1 MEEIKKYLKH
11 DYDIAVDA
19 FNKKDYRG
27 FFRNIR
33 PAIELL
39 CKLLIHE
46 FVSDETLAEDII
58 SGNVSV
64 KKDRTSE
71 QYIIENDFRRIQG
84 SALAAILPWV
94 YFYKHSDVAFSRV
107 DQKKRRLKKGIET
120 NAANLY
126 QWYSTASELGSHTG
140 ASSMNDE
147 KQALACA
154 TFFPGFF
161 DFMRS
166 NNVLPPSTI
175 SFFDSL
181 ANFKLSNGKEELE
194 EAKKRIR
201 DANAVIEEQKAA
213 IIAAKKLQLEAE
225 KEQMELAQ
233 RTSKME
239 SKILEQQQE
248 IERLKKQ
255 LEQMTPV
262 DTHEEDEEPI
272 VINKNGKDLLSKLR
286 LSSSDWDVE
295 EESMDDDQL
304 DLIERTLDKSM
315 LVAGCAGSGKS
326 VIAMHKAEQI
336 AHQGED
342 VILIAYTKSLTNFM
356 NVGKPI
362 GPYKFY
368 YHYQW
373 IRQGKPQADYIIVD
387 EIQDFTQEEIQGF
400 MQAAK
405 KYYMFFGDTA
415 QSIYKQYGK
424 QTLTIEEIG
433 KLTGLNVLKLYNNYR
448 LPRSVAKITQDYVG
462 VNVDPYK
469 EKVYQNK
476 EKSLP
481 YIIYKNS
488 IDEQIDAIKT
498 IIDNNGGK
506 SIGIL
511 LPSNEQALNVSEELR
526 KKGIGCELK
535 YSTDMKTDSRYI
547 DTLDFATIMPKVM
560 TYHSAKG
567 LQFDIVILPM
577 YNGASDKESRKALYV
592 AMTRTMHKLYVFY
605 STPKL
610 AYPLSDVPTRL
621 YLKEEA

>member
-1 MEEIKKYLKH
+1 MEDIKQYLKH

-19 FNKKDYRG
+19 FNKRDYRG

-46 FVSDETLAEDII
+46 FVSDEDLAEDII
-58 SGNVSV
+58 SGNVSI

-71 QYIIENDFRRIQG
+71 RYIIENDFRRIQG

-107 DQKKRRLKKGIET
+107 DQQKKRLKKGIET

-126 QWYSTASELGSHTG
+126 QWYSIASELGSHTG
-140 ASSMNDE
+140 SSSMNDN

-161 DFMRS
+161 DFMMS
-166 NNVLPPSTI
+166 NNILQPSMI
-175 SFFDSL
+175 SFLDSL
-181 ANFKLSNGKEELE
+181 NDFNFSTGKDELE
-194 EAKKRIR
+194 ATKRQIS

-213 IIAAKKLQLEAE
+213 ILTAKKLQLEAE
-225 KEQMELAQ
+225 NEQMQLEQKTAE
-233 RTSKME
+233 ME
-239 SKILEQQQE
+239 SRMLEQQNE
-248 IERLKKQ
+248 IEKLKKE
-255 LEQMTPV
+255 LEKMAPV

-272 VINKNGKDLLSKLR
+272 VVNQPRGNLLAALR
-286 LSSSDWDVE
+286 VSSDWDVD

-304 DLIERTLDKSM
+304 DLIERALDKSM

-336 AHQGED
+336 AQQGED
-342 VILIAYTKSLTNFM
+342 VILIAYTKSLTGFM
-356 NVGKPI
+356 STGKPI
-362 GPYKFY
+362 GPYRFY

-373 IRQGKPQADYIIVD
+373 LRQGMPTADYVIVD
-387 EIQDFTQEEIQGF
+387 EIQDFTKEEILQF

-405 KYYMFFGDTA
+405 KCFMFFGDTA
-415 QSIYKQYGK
+415 QSIYRQYGK
-424 QTLTIEEIG
+424 QTLTIEDIA
-433 KLTGLNVLKLYNNYR
+433 KLTGLNVLKLFNNYR
-448 LPRSVAKITQDYVG
+448 LPRPIAKLTQDYVG

-488 IDEQIDAIKT
+488 VEEQIDSINS
-498 IIDNNGGK
+498 IIVNNQGK

-511 LPSNEQALNVSEELR
+511 LPSNELALKVSEELR
-526 KKGIGCELK
+526 KKNVGCELK
-535 YSTDMKTDSRYI
+535 YSADVAKDSRYV
-547 DTLDFATIMPKVM
+547 DSLDFATLMPKVM

-577 YNGASDKESRKALYV
+577 YNGASDNESRKALYV

-610 AYPLSDVPTRL
+610 AYPLSDVPSRL
-621 YLKEEA
+621 YLKEED

>member
-1 MEEIKKYLKH
+1 MEDIKNLLKH

-46 FVSDETLAEDII
+46 FVSDEDLAENII
-58 SGNVSV
+58 SGNASV

-71 QYIIENDFRRIQG
+71 QYIIENGFRRIQG

-94 YFYKHSDVAFSRV
+94 YFYKHSDVAFSRI
-107 DQKKRRLKKGIET
+107 DQRKKRLKKGIET

-161 DFMRS
+161 DFMKS
-166 NNVLPPSTI
+166 NNVLTPSTM
-175 SFFDSL
+175 SFFDGLESFDL
-181 ANFKLSNGKEELE
+181 NNGKNELE
-194 EAKKRIR
+194 EANKRIN
-201 DANAVIEEQKAA
+201 DANAIIEEQKAA
-213 IIAAKKLQLEAE
+213 IFAARKLQLEAE
-225 KEQMELAQ
+225 KEQMQLEQ
-233 RTSKME
+233 RTSEME
-239 SKILEQQQE
+239 TKIIEQQQE
-248 IERLKKQ
+248 IDKLRKELDK
-255 LEQMTPV
+255 MNPV
-262 DTHEEDEEPI
+262 DTHEDDREPI
-272 VINKNGKDLLSKLR
+272 VINGIENNLLSKLR
-286 LSSSDWDVE
+286 IDSDWDIE
-295 EESMDDDQL
+295 EELMDDDQL

-336 AHQGED
+336 AQQGED
-342 VILIAYTKSLTNFM
+342 VILIAYTKSLTGFM

-362 GPYKFY
+362 GPYRFY

-373 IRQGKPQADYIIVD
+373 VRQGMPKADYIIVD
-387 EIQDFTQEEIQGF
+387 EIQDFTKEEIMDFIQSSN
-400 MQAAK
+400 
-405 KYYMFFGDTA
+405 KYFMFFGDTA
-415 QSIYKQYGK
+415 QSIYKQFGK

-448 LPRSVAKITQDYVG
+448 LPRPVAKITQDYVG
-462 VNVDPYK
+462 VNVEPYK
-469 EKVYQNK
+469 EKVYKNM
-476 EKSLP
+476 ERSLP
-481 YIIYKNS
+481 YIIYKTS
-488 IDEQIDAIKT
+488 IVEQIESIRS
-498 IIDNNGGK
+498 IVNNNSGK

-511 LPSNEQALNVSEELR
+511 LPSNELALSVSEELR
-526 KKGIGCELK
+526 KKNIGCELK
-535 YSTDMKTDSRYI
+535 YSTDTAKDFRYV
-547 DTLDFATIMPKVM
+547 DTLDFATIMPKIM

-577 YNGASDKESRKALYV
+577 YNGAPDIESRKSLYV

-621 YLKEEA
+621 YLREGI

>member
-1 MEEIKKYLKH
+1 MEEIKEYLKH

-46 FVSDETLAEDII
+46 FLADEKLAEDII
-58 SGNVSV
+58 SGKSSV
-64 KKDRTSE
+64 KKDRTNE
-71 QYIIENDFRRIQG
+71 QYIIDNNFRKIQG

-94 YFYKHSDVAFSRV
+94 YFFKHTDVAFSRV
-107 DQKKRRLKKGIET
+107 DQGKKRLKKGIET
-120 NAANLY
+120 YAANLY

-140 ASSMNDE
+140 SSSLNDN

-161 DFMRS
+161 DFMKS
-166 NNVLPPSTI
+166 NNVLLPSTI
-175 SFFDSL
+175 SFLDSL
-181 ANFKLSNGKEELE
+181 SSFKYSNGNEELE
-194 EAKKRIR
+194 K
-201 DANAVIEEQKAA
+201 ANAVIEELRAA
-213 IIAAKKLQLEAE
+213 ILTAKKLQLEAE
-225 KEQMELAQ
+225 KEQMILGKKTDE
-233 RTSKME
+233 ME
-239 SKILEQQQE
+239 SKLKEQQQE
-248 IERLKKQ
+248 IDRLKGQ
-255 LEQMTPV
+255 LAQMVPI

-272 VINKNGKDLLSKLR
+272 VINGNGRDLLSKLR
-286 LSSSDWDVE
+286 LPSSDWDVD

-342 VILIAYTKSLTNFM
+342 VILIAYTKSLTSFM

-387 EIQDFTQEEIQGF
+387 EIQDFTQEEIQDF

-448 LPRSVAKITQDYVG
+448 LPRSVAKITQDFVG

-469 EKVYQNK
+469 EKVYQNN

-481 YIIYKNS
+481 YIVYKNS
-488 IDEQIDAIKT
+488 IEEQVDAIRA
-498 IIDNNGGK
+498 IISNNSGK

-511 LPSNEQALNVSEELR
+511 LPSNELALSVSEELR
-526 KKGIGCELK
+526 KKNVGCELK
-535 YSTDMKTDSRYI
+535 YSADMKTDTRYV
-547 DTLDFATIMPKVM
+547 DTLDFATIMPKIM

-577 YNGASDKESRKALYV
+577 YNGASDNESRKALYV

-610 AYPLSDVPTRL
+610 VYPLSDVPTRL

>member
-1 MEEIKKYLKH
+1 MEEIKQYLKH
-11 DYDIAVDA
+11 DYNIAVDA
-19 FNKKDYRG
+19 FNKRDYRG

-39 CKLLIHE
+39 CKLLIHD
-46 FVSDETLAEDII
+46 FVSDEVLAEDII

-71 QYIIENDFRRIQG
+71 QYIIDNNFRRIQG

-94 YFYKHSDVAFSRV
+94 YFYKHSDVAFSRI
-107 DQKKRRLKKGIET
+107 DQKKKRLKKGIET

-161 DFMRS
+161 DFMKS
-166 NNVLPPSTI
+166 NNVLSPSII
-175 SFFDSL
+175 SFFDGL
-181 ANFKLSNGKEELE
+181 ANFNYGKGIDELE
-194 EAKKRIR
+194 EAKRKIS

-213 IIAAKKLQLEAE
+213 ILAAKKLQLEAE
-225 KEQMELAQ
+225 KEQEQLAQ
-233 RTSKME
+233 RTSEME
-239 SKILEQQQE
+239 ARLLEQQQE
-248 IERLKKQ
+248 IDKLKKE
-255 LEQMTPV
+255 LENMTPV
-262 DTHEEDEEPI
+262 DTHENDQEPI
-272 VINKNGKDLLSKLR
+272 VINNNGNSILSALR
-286 LSSSDWDVE
+286 IDSDWDVD

-336 AHQGED
+336 AQQGED
-342 VILIAYTKSLTNFM
+342 VILIAYTKSLTGFM

-362 GPYKFY
+362 GPYRFY
-368 YHYQW
+368 YHHQW
-373 IRQGKPQADYIIVD
+373 VRQGMPSADYIIVD
-387 EIQDFTQEEIQGF
+387 EIQDFTQEEIQDF
-400 MQAAK
+400 MHAAK
-405 KYYMFFGDTA
+405 KHYMFFGDTA
-415 QSIYKQYGK
+415 QSIYRQYGK
-424 QTLTIEEIG
+424 QTLTIEEIA

-448 LPRSVAKITQDYVG
+448 LPRPVAKITQDYVG

-469 EKVYQNK
+469 ERVYQNK

-481 YIIYKNS
+481 YIIYKSSIEGQIESISAIVNS
-488 IDEQIDAIKT
+488 NT
-498 IIDNNGGK
+498 GK

-511 LPSNEQALNVSEELR
+511 LPSNELALNVSEELR
-526 KKGIGCELK
+526 KRNVGCQLK
-535 YSTDMKTDSRYI
+535 YSADATKDARYV
-547 DTLDFATIMPKVM
+547 DTLDFATLMPKIM

-577 YNGASDKESRKALYV
+577 YNGASDNESRKALYV
-592 AMTRTMHKLYVFY
+592 AMTRTKHKLYVLY
-605 STPKL
+605 SSPKL

-621 YLKEEA
+621 YLKKEA

>member
-1 MEEIKKYLKH
+1 MEEIKQYLEH
-11 DYDIAVDA
+11 DYNVAVDA
-19 FNKKDYRG
+19 FNERDYRG

-46 FVSDETLAEDII
+46 FVSDEGLAEDII
-58 SGNVSV
+58 SGNVSI

-94 YFYKHSDVAFSRV
+94 YFYKHSDVAFSRI
-107 DQKKRRLKKGIET
+107 DQRKKRLKKGIET

-161 DFMRS
+161 DFMKS
-166 NNVLPPSTI
+166 NNVLSPSTI
-175 SFFDSL
+175 SFFDGL
-181 ANFKLSNGKEELE
+181 PAFNFGNGKDELE
-194 EAKKRIR
+194 EAKKKIN
-201 DANAVIEEQKAA
+201 DANAVIEEQQAA
-213 IIAAKKLQLEAE
+213 ILAAKKLQLEAE
-225 KEQMELAQ
+225 KEQAQMAQ
-233 RTSKME
+233 RTSEME
-239 SKILEQQQE
+239 ARLLEQQQE
-248 IERLKKQ
+248 IDKLKKE
-255 LEQMTPV
+255 LENMAPV
-262 DTHEEDEEPI
+262 DTHEDVQEPI
-272 VINKNGKDLLSKLR
+272 VINKNENTLLSALR
-286 LSSSDWDVE
+286 VDSDWDVD

-336 AHQGED
+336 AQQGED
-342 VILIAYTKSLTNFM
+342 VILIAFTRSLTGFM

-362 GPYKFY
+362 GPYRFY

-373 IRQGKPQADYIIVD
+373 LRQGKPGADYIIVD
-387 EIQDFTQEEIQGF
+387 EIQDFTHEEIQDF
-400 MQAAK
+400 MRAAK
-405 KYYMFFGDTA
+405 KHYMFFGDTA
-415 QSIYKQYGK
+415 QSIYRQYGK
-424 QTLTIEEIG
+424 QTLTIEEIA
-433 KLTGLNVLKLYNNYR
+433 KLTSLNVLRLYNNYR
-448 LPRSVAKITQDYVG
+448 LPRPVAKITQDYVG

-469 EKVYQNK
+469 ERVYQNK
-476 EKSLP
+476 EKNLP
-481 YIIYKNS
+481 YIIYKS
-488 IDEQIDAIKT
+488 SVEEQIDSISAIVS
-498 IIDNNGGK
+498 NNAGK

-511 LPSNEQALNVSEELR
+511 LTSNELALNVSEELR
-526 KKGIGCELK
+526 KRNVGCQLK
-535 YSTDMKTDSRYI
+535 YSADATKDARYV
-547 DTLDFATIMPKVM
+547 DTLDFATMTPKIM

-577 YNGASDKESRKALYV
+577 YNGASDNESRKALYV
-592 AMTRTMHKLYVFY
+592 AMTRTKHKLYVFY

-610 AYPLSDVPTRL
+610 SYPLSDVPTRL
-621 YLKEEA
+621 YLKNEE

>member
-46 FVSDETLAEDII
+46 FVSDENLAEDII

-64 KKDRTSE
+64 KKDRTRE

-94 YFYKHSDVAFSRV
+94 YFFKHSDVAFSKV
-107 DQKKRRLKKGIET
+107 DQRKKRLKKGIET

-161 DFMRS
+161 DFMKS
-166 NNVLPPSTI
+166 NNVLFPSTI

-181 ANFKLSNGKEELE
+181 ASFKFSNGNEELE
-194 EAKKRIR
+194 K
-201 DANAVIEEQKAA
+201 ANAVIEEQRAA
-213 IIAAKKLQLEAE
+213 ILTAKKLQLEAE
-225 KEQMELAQ
+225 KEQMLLGKKTAE
-233 RTSKME
+233 ME
-239 SKILEQQQE
+239 SKIKEQQQE
-248 IERLKKQ
+248 IDRLKDQ
-255 LEQMTPV
+255 LAQTVPI

-272 VINKNGKDLLSKLR
+272 VINRNSNDLLSKLR
-286 LSSSDWDVE
+286 LPSSNWDVE

-342 VILIAYTKSLTNFM
+342 VILIAYTKSLTSFM

-373 IRQGKPQADYIIVD
+373 IRQGKPQADYVIVD
-387 EIQDFTQEEIQGF
+387 EIQDFTQEEIQDF

-424 QTLTIEEIG
+424 QTLSIEEIG
-433 KLTGLNVLKLYNNYR
+433 KQTGLNVLKLYNNYR

-476 EKSLP
+476 EKGLP
-481 YIIYKNS
+481 YIIFKGS
-488 IDEQIDAIKT
+488 IEEQVEAIRT
-498 IIDNNGGK
+498 IISNNAGI

-511 LPSNEQALNVSEELR
+511 LPSNELALNVSEELR

-577 YNGASDKESRKALYV
+577 YNGASDNESRKALYV

>member
-1 MEEIKKYLKH
+1 MEGIKQYLEH
-11 DYDIAVDA
+11 DYNIAVDA
-19 FNKKDYRG
+19 FNKRDYRG

-46 FVSDETLAEDII
+46 FVSDADLAEDII

-94 YFYKHSDVAFSRV
+94 YFYKHSDVAFSRI
-107 DQKKRRLKKGIET
+107 DQRKKRLKKGIET

-161 DFMRS
+161 DFMKS
-166 NNVLPPSTI
+166 NNVLSPSTM
-175 SFFDSL
+175 SFFDGL
-181 ANFKLSNGKEELE
+181 ANFNFGNGTDELE
-194 EAKKRIR
+194 EAKRKIN

-213 IIAAKKLQLEAE
+213 ILAAKRLQLEAE
-225 KEQMELAQ
+225 KEQAQLTQ
-233 RTSKME
+233 RTSEME
-239 SKILEQQQE
+239 ARLLEQQQE
-248 IERLKKQ
+248 IDKLKKE
-255 LEQMTPV
+255 LENMAPV
-262 DTHEEDEEPI
+262 DTHEDDQEPI
-272 VINKNGKDLLSKLR
+272 VINKKENSLLSALR
-286 LSSSDWDVE
+286 VDSDWDVD

-336 AHQGED
+336 AQQGED
-342 VILIAYTKSLTNFM
+342 VILIAYTKSLTGFM

-362 GPYKFY
+362 GPYRFY

-373 IRQGKPQADYIIVD
+373 VRQGMPKADYIIVD
-387 EIQDFTQEEIQGF
+387 EIQDFTQEEIQDF
-400 MQAAK
+400 MHAAK

-424 QTLTIEEIG
+424 QTLTIEEIA

-448 LPRSVAKITQDYVG
+448 LPRPVAKITQDYVG

-469 EKVYQNK
+469 ERVYQNK

-481 YIIYKNS
+481 YIIYKSS
-488 IDEQIDAIKT
+488 IEEQIESISAI
-498 IIDNNGGK
+498 ISNNTGK

-511 LPSNEQALNVSEELR
+511 LPSNELALNVSEELR
-526 KKGIGCELK
+526 KKNVGCQLK
-535 YSTDMKTDSRYI
+535 YSADAIKDVRYV
-547 DTLDFATIMPKVM
+547 DTLDFATPMPKIM

-567 LQFDIVILPM
+567 LQFDIVVLPM
-577 YNGASDKESRKALYV
+577 YNGASDNESRKALYV
-592 AMTRTMHKLYVFY
+592 AMTRTKHKLYVFY

-621 YLKEEA
+621 YLKNEA

>member
-1 MEEIKKYLKH
+1 MEEIKQYLKN
-11 DYDIAVDA
+11 DYNTAVDA
-19 FNKKDYRG
+19 FNEKDYRG

-46 FVSDETLAEDII
+46 FVSDEDLAEDII
-58 SGNVSV
+58 SGNVSI

-94 YFYKHSDVAFSRV
+94 YFYKHSDVAFSRL
-107 DQKKRRLKKGIET
+107 DQRKKRLKKGIET

-161 DFMRS
+161 DFMKS
-166 NNVLPPSTI
+166 NNVLSPSTM
-175 SFFDSL
+175 SFFDGL
-181 ANFKLSNGKEELE
+181 AIFKLGNGKEELE
-194 EAKKRIR
+194 EAKKKIN

-225 KEQMELAQ
+225 KEQMQLVQ
-233 RTSKME
+233 RTSEME
-239 SKILEQQQE
+239 TRILEQQQE
-248 IERLKKQ
+248 IDKLKQ
-255 LEQMTPV
+255 ELENMTPV
-262 DTHEEDEEPI
+262 DTHEDDQEPI
-272 VINKNGKDLLSKLR
+272 VINKTENSLLSTLR
-286 LSSSDWDVE
+286 VESDWDVD

-336 AHQGED
+336 AQQGED
-342 VILIAYTKSLTNFM
+342 VILIAYTKSLTGFM

-362 GPYKFY
+362 GPYRFF

-373 IRQGKPQADYIIVD
+373 VRQGMPSADYIIVD
-387 EIQDFTQEEIQGF
+387 EIQDFTQEEIQEF
-400 MQAAK
+400 MHAAK
-405 KYYMFFGDTA
+405 KNYMFFGDTA
-415 QSIYKQYGK
+415 QSIYRQYGK
-424 QTLTIEEIG
+424 QTLTIEEIS
-433 KLTGLNVLKLYNNYR
+433 KLTGLNVLMLYNNYR
-448 LPRSVAKITQDYVG
+448 LPRPVAKITQDYVG
-462 VNVDPYK
+462 VNVDPYR
-469 EKVYQNK
+469 ERVYQNK
-476 EKSLP
+476 ERSLP
-481 YIIYKNS
+481 YIIYKSS
-488 IDEQIDAIKT
+488 IEEQIESISAI
-498 IIDNNGGK
+498 ISNNTGK

-511 LPSNEQALNVSEELR
+511 LPSNELALNISEMLKE
-526 KKGIGCELK
+526 KNVGCQLK
-535 YSTDMKTDSRYI
+535 YSADAAKDARYV
-547 DTLDFATIMPKVM
+547 DTLDFATLMPKIM

-577 YNGASDKESRKALYV
+577 YNGASDNESRKALYV
-592 AMTRTMHKLYVFY
+592 AMTRTKHKLYVFY

-610 AYPLSDVPTRL
+610 TYPLSDVPTRL
-621 YLKEEA
+621 YLKDEI

>member
-1 MEEIKKYLKH
+1 MEEIKQYLKH
-11 DYDIAVDA
+11 DYDVAVDA
-19 FNKKDYRG
+19 FNKRDYRG

-46 FVSDETLAEDII
+46 FVSDEDLAEDIV
-58 SGNVSV
+58 SGNVSI
-64 KKDRTSE
+64 KKDRISE
-71 QYIIENDFRRIQG
+71 RYIVENNFRRIQG
-84 SALAAILPWV
+84 SALAAILPGV

-107 DQKKRRLKKGIET
+107 DQQKKRLKKGIET

-140 ASSMNDE
+140 ASSMNDK

-161 DFMRS
+161 DFMKS
-166 NNVLPPSTI
+166 NHVLQPSTI
-175 SFFDSL
+175 SFFDSFDDF
-181 ANFKLSNGKEELE
+181 NFSDGKEELE
-194 EAKKRIR
+194 EAKKQIN

-213 IIAAKKLQLEAE
+213 ILAARKLQLEAE
-225 KEQMELAQ
+225 NEQM
-233 RTSKME
+233 
-239 SKILEQQQE
+239 
-248 IERLKKQ
+248 Q
-255 LEQMTPV
+255 LEQKTAQMESRMIEQQKEIEKLKKELEKMVPI
-262 DTHEEDEEPI
+262 DIHEADEEPI
-272 VINKNGKDLLSKLR
+272 VVNQPRGNLLSALR
-286 LSSSDWDVE
+286 VNSDWDLD

-304 DLIERTLDKSM
+304 DLIERTLDKPM

-336 AHQGED
+336 AQQGED
-342 VILIAYTKSLTNFM
+342 VVLIAYTKSLTGFM

-362 GPYKFY
+362 GPYRFY
-368 YHYQW
+368 YHNQW
-373 IRQGKPQADYIIVD
+373 VKQGKPQADYIIVD
-387 EIQDFTQEEIQGF
+387 EIQDFTQEEIQDF
-400 MQAAK
+400 IQAAK

-424 QTLTIEEIG
+424 QTLTIEETA

-488 IDEQIDAIKT
+488 IEEQVDAIKA
-498 IIDNNGGK
+498 IVGNNVGK

-511 LPSNEQALNVSEELR
+511 LPSNELALNVSEELR
-526 KKGIGCELK
+526 KKNVGCELK
-535 YSTDMKTDSRYI
+535 YSTDMKIDTRYV
-547 DTLDFATIMPKVM
+547 DTLDFATIMPKIM

-577 YNGASDKESRKALYV
+577 YNGASDNESRKALYV

-621 YLKEEA
+621 YLKNEA

>member
-1 MEEIKKYLKH
+1 MEEIKQYLKH
-11 DYDIAVDA
+11 DYDVAVDA
-19 FNKKDYRG
+19 FNKRDYRG

-46 FVSDETLAEDII
+46 FVSDEDLAKDII
-58 SGNVSV
+58 SGNVSI

-71 QYIIENDFRRIQG
+71 RYIIENDLRRIQG
-84 SALAAILPWV
+84 SALAAVLPWV

-107 DQKKRRLKKGIET
+107 DQQKKRLKKGIET

-140 ASSMNDE
+140 ASSMNDK

-161 DFMRS
+161 DFMKS
-166 NNVLPPSTI
+166 NHILQPSTI
-175 SFFDSL
+175 SFFDSFDVF
-181 ANFKLSNGKEELE
+181 NFSDGKEELE
-194 EAKKRIR
+194 EAKKQIN

-213 IIAAKKLQLEAE
+213 ILAARKLQLEAE
-225 KEQMELAQ
+225 NEQM
-233 RTSKME
+233 
-239 SKILEQQQE
+239 
-248 IERLKKQ
+248 Q
-255 LEQMTPV
+255 LEQKTAEMESRMIEQQKEIEMLKKELEKMVPI
-262 DTHEEDEEPI
+262 DIHEDDEEPI
-272 VINKNGKDLLSKLR
+272 VVNQPHGNLLSALR
-286 LSSSDWDVE
+286 VNSDWDLD

-336 AHQGED
+336 AQQGED
-342 VILIAYTKSLTNFM
+342 VVLIAYTKSLTGFM
-356 NVGKPI
+356 NVGKSI
-362 GPYKFY
+362 GPYRFY
-368 YHYQW
+368 YHNQW
-373 IRQGKPQADYIIVD
+373 VKQGKPQADYIIVD
-387 EIQDFTQEEIQGF
+387 EIQDFTQEEIQDF
-400 MQAAK
+400 IQAAK

-424 QTLTIEEIG
+424 QTLTIEEIA

-488 IDEQIDAIKT
+488 IEEQVDSIKAIVG
-498 IIDNNGGK
+498 NNAGK

-511 LPSNEQALNVSEELR
+511 LPSNELALKVSEELR
-526 KKGIGCELK
+526 KKNVGCELK
-535 YSTDMKTDSRYI
+535 YSTDMKIDTRYV
-547 DTLDFATIMPKVM
+547 DTLDFASIMPKIM

-577 YNGASDKESRKALYV
+577 YNGASDNESRKALYV

-621 YLKEEA
+621 YLKNEA

>member
-1 MEEIKKYLKH
+1 MEKIKQYLKN
-11 DYDIAVDA
+11 DYNTAVDA
-19 FNKKDYRG
+19 FNERDYRG

-46 FVSDETLAEDII
+46 FVSDEVLAEDII
-58 SGNVSV
+58 SGNVSI

-94 YFYKHSDVAFSRV
+94 YFYKHSDVAFSRL
-107 DQKKRRLKKGIET
+107 DQRKKRLKKGIET

-161 DFMRS
+161 DFMKS
-166 NNVLPPSTI
+166 NNVLSPSTM
-175 SFFDSL
+175 SFFDGL
-181 ANFKLSNGKEELE
+181 AIFKFRNGKEELE
-194 EAKKRIR
+194 EAKKKIN

-213 IIAAKKLQLEAE
+213 IFAAKKLQLEAE
-225 KEQMELAQ
+225 KEQMQLVQ
-233 RTSKME
+233 RTSEME
-239 SKILEQQQE
+239 TRILEQQQE
-248 IERLKKQ
+248 IDKLKQ
-255 LEQMTPV
+255 ELENMTPV
-262 DTHEEDEEPI
+262 DTHEDDQEPI
-272 VINKNGKDLLSKLR
+272 VINKTENSLLSTLR
-286 LSSSDWDVE
+286 VESDWDVD
-295 EESMDDDQL
+295 EESLDDDQL

-336 AHQGED
+336 AQQGED
-342 VILIAYTKSLTNFM
+342 VILIAYTKSLTGFM

-362 GPYKFY
+362 GPYRFY

-373 IRQGKPQADYIIVD
+373 VRQGKPSADYIIVD
-387 EIQDFTQEEIQGF
+387 EIQDFTQDEILDF
-400 MQAAK
+400 IHAANK
-405 KYYMFFGDTA
+405 NYMFFGDTA

-424 QTLTIEEIG
+424 QTLTIEEIS
-433 KLTGLNVLKLYNNYR
+433 KLTGLNVLMLYNNYR
-448 LPRSVAKITQDYVG
+448 LPRPVAKITQDYVG
-462 VNVDPYK
+462 VNVDPYR
-469 EKVYQNK
+469 ERVYQNT
-476 EKSLP
+476 ERSLP
-481 YIIYKNS
+481 YIIYKSN
-488 IDEQIDAIKT
+488 IKEQIESISAI
-498 IIDNNGGK
+498 ISNNTGK

-511 LPSNEQALNVSEELR
+511 LPSNELALNISEMLR
-526 KKGIGCELK
+526 EKNVGCQLK
-535 YSTDMKTDSRYI
+535 YSADAAKDARYV
-547 DTLDFATIMPKVM
+547 DTLDFATLMPKIM

-577 YNGASDKESRKALYV
+577 YNGASDNESRKALYV
-592 AMTRTMHKLYVFY
+592 AMTRTKHKLYVFY
-605 STPKL
+605 STPN
-610 AYPLSDVPTRL
+610 
-621 YLKEEA
+621 

>member
-1 MEEIKKYLKH
+1 MEEIKQYLKH
-11 DYDIAVDA
+11 DYDVAVDA
-19 FNKKDYRG
+19 FNKRDYRG

-46 FVSDETLAEDII
+46 FVSDEDLAEDII
-58 SGNVSV
+58 SGNVSI

-71 QYIIENDFRRIQG
+71 RYIVENNFRRIQG

-94 YFYKHSDVAFSRV
+94 YYYKHSDVAFSRV
-107 DQKKRRLKKGIET
+107 DQQKKRLKKGIET

-140 ASSMNDE
+140 ASSMNDK

-161 DFMRS
+161 DFMKS
-166 NNVLPPSTI
+166 NHVLKLSTI
-175 SFFDSL
+175 SFFDSFDDF
-181 ANFKLSNGKEELE
+181 NFSDGKEELE
-194 EAKKRIR
+194 EAKKQIN

-213 IIAAKKLQLEAE
+213 ILAARKLQLEAE
-225 KEQMELAQ
+225 NEQM
-233 RTSKME
+233 
-239 SKILEQQQE
+239 
-248 IERLKKQ
+248 Q
-255 LEQMTPV
+255 LEQKTAEMESRMIEQQKEIEKLKKELEKMVPI
-262 DTHEEDEEPI
+262 DIHEADEEPI
-272 VINKNGKDLLSKLR
+272 VVNQPRGNLLSALR
-286 LSSSDWDVE
+286 VNSDWDLD

-304 DLIERTLDKSM
+304 DLIERTLDKPM

-336 AHQGED
+336 AQQGED
-342 VILIAYTKSLTNFM
+342 VVLIAYTKSLTGFM

-362 GPYKFY
+362 GPYRFY
-368 YHYQW
+368 YHNQW
-373 IRQGKPQADYIIVD
+373 VKQGKPQADYIIVD
-387 EIQDFTQEEIQGF
+387 EIQDFTQDEIQDF
-400 MQAAK
+400 IQAAK
-405 KYYMFFGDTA
+405 KYYMFFGDSA

-424 QTLTIEEIG
+424 QTLTIEEIA

-488 IDEQIDAIKT
+488 IEEQVDSIKAIVG
-498 IIDNNGGK
+498 NNAGK

-511 LPSNEQALNVSEELR
+511 LPSNELALKVSEELR
-526 KKGIGCELK
+526 KKNVGCELK
-535 YSTDMKTDSRYI
+535 YSTDMKIDTRYV
-547 DTLDFATIMPKVM
+547 DTLDFATIMPKIM

-577 YNGASDKESRKALYV
+577 YNGASDNESRKALYV

-610 AYPLSDVPTRL
+610 AYPLSDVPSRL
-621 YLKEEA
+621 YLKNEA

>member
-1 MEEIKKYLKH
+1 MEEIKQYLKH

-19 FNKKDYRG
+19 FNKRDYRG

-46 FVSDETLAEDII
+46 FVSDEDLAEDIV
-58 SGNVSV
+58 SGNVSI

-71 QYIIENDFRRIQG
+71 RYIVENDFRRIQG
-84 SALAAILPWV
+84 SALAAILPGV

-107 DQKKRRLKKGIET
+107 DQQKKRLKKGIET

-140 ASSMNDE
+140 ASSMNDK

-161 DFMRS
+161 DFMKS
-166 NNVLPPSTI
+166 NHVLQPSTI
-175 SFFDSL
+175 SFFDSFDDF
-181 ANFKLSNGKEELE
+181 NFSDGKGELE
-194 EAKKRIR
+194 EAKKQIN

-213 IIAAKKLQLEAE
+213 ILAARKLQLEAE
-225 KEQMELAQ
+225 NEQ
-233 RTSKME
+233 
-239 SKILEQQQE
+239 I
-248 IERLKKQ
+248 Q
-255 LEQMTPV
+255 LEQKTAEMESRMIEQQKEIEKLKKELEKMVPI
-262 DTHEEDEEPI
+262 DIHEADEAPI
-272 VINKNGKDLLSKLR
+272 VVNQPRGNLLSALR
-286 LSSSDWDVE
+286 VNSDWDLD

-304 DLIERTLDKSM
+304 DLIERTLDKPM

-336 AHQGED
+336 AQQGED
-342 VILIAYTKSLTNFM
+342 VVLIAYTKSLTGFM
-356 NVGKPI
+356 NVGKSI
-362 GPYKFY
+362 GPYRFY
-368 YHYQW
+368 YHNQW
-373 IRQGKPQADYIIVD
+373 VKQGKPQADYIIVD
-387 EIQDFTQEEIQGF
+387 EIQDFTQEEIQDF
-400 MQAAK
+400 IQAAK

-424 QTLTIEEIG
+424 QTLTIEEIA

-488 IDEQIDAIKT
+488 IEEQVDSIKAIVG
-498 IIDNNGGK
+498 NNAGK

-511 LPSNEQALNVSEELR
+511 LPSNELALKVSEELR
-526 KKGIGCELK
+526 KKNVGCELK
-535 YSTDMKTDSRYI
+535 YSTDMKIDTRYV
-547 DTLDFATIMPKVM
+547 DTLDFATIMPKIM

-577 YNGASDKESRKALYV
+577 YNGASDNESRKALYV
-592 AMTRTMHKLYVFY
+592 AMTRTKHKLYVFY

-610 AYPLSDVPTRL
+610 AYPLSDVPSRL
-621 YLKEEA
+621 YLKNEA

>member
-1 MEEIKKYLKH
+1 MEDIKQYLKH
-11 DYDIAVDA
+11 DYEVAVDS
-19 FNKKDYRG
+19 FNKRDYRG

-46 FVSDETLAEDII
+46 FVSDDNLAEDII
-58 SGNVSV
+58 SGNVSI

-71 QYIIENDFRRIQG
+71 RYIIENEFRKIQG
-84 SALAAILPWV
+84 SALAAVLPWV

-107 DQKKRRLKKGIET
+107 DQQKKRLKKGIET

-126 QWYSTASELGSHTG
+126 QWYSIASELGSHTG
-140 ASSMNDE
+140 SSSMNDK

-161 DFMRS
+161 DFMKS
-166 NNVLPPSTI
+166 NNILQPTMI
-175 SFFDSL
+175 SFLDSL
-181 ANFKLSNGKEELE
+181 NEFNFSTGKDELE
-194 EAKKRIR
+194 ETKRQIS

-213 IIAAKKLQLEAE
+213 ILTAKKLQLEAE
-225 KEQMELAQ
+225 NEQM
-233 RTSKME
+233 
-239 SKILEQQQE
+239 
-248 IERLKKQ
+248 Q
-255 LEQMTPV
+255 LEQKTAQIESRMIEQQKEIEKLKKELEKMVPI
-262 DTHEEDEEPI
+262 DIHEADEEPI
-272 VINKNGKDLLSKLR
+272 VVNQPRGNLLSALR
-286 LSSSDWDVE
+286 VNSDWDLD

-304 DLIERTLDKSM
+304 DLIERTLDKPM

-336 AHQGED
+336 AQQGED
-342 VILIAYTKSLTNFM
+342 VVLIAYTKSLTGFM

-362 GPYKFY
+362 GPYRFY
-368 YHYQW
+368 YHNQW
-373 IRQGKPQADYIIVD
+373 VKQGKPQADYIIVD
-387 EIQDFTQEEIQGF
+387 EIQDFTQEEIQDF
-400 MQAAK
+400 IQAAK

-424 QTLTIEEIG
+424 QTLTIEEIA

-488 IDEQIDAIKT
+488 IEEQVDAIKA
-498 IIDNNGGK
+498 IVGNNAGK

-511 LPSNEQALNVSEELR
+511 LPSNELALNVSEELR
-526 KKGIGCELK
+526 KKNVGCELK
-535 YSTDMKTDSRYI
+535 YSTDMKIDTRYV
-547 DTLDFATIMPKVM
+547 DTLDFATIMPKIM

-577 YNGASDKESRKALYV
+577 YNGASDNESRKALYV

-610 AYPLSDVPTRL
+610 AYPLSDVPSRL
-621 YLKEEA
+621 YLKNEA

>member
-1 MEEIKKYLKH
+1 MDEIKQYFKH
-11 DYDIAVDA
+11 DYDLAVDA
-19 FNKKDYRG
+19 FNKRDYRG

-46 FVSDETLAEDII
+46 FVSDEDLAEDII
-58 SGNVSV
+58 SGNVFV
-64 KKDRTSE
+64 KKDRASE
-71 QYIIENDFRRIQG
+71 RFIIENDFRRIQG
-84 SALAAILPWV
+84 SALAAVLPWV

-107 DQKKRRLKKGIET
+107 DQQKKRLKKGIET

-140 ASSMNDE
+140 ASSMNDK

-161 DFMRS
+161 DFMKS
-166 NNVLPPSTI
+166 NNVLQPSMI
-175 SFFDSL
+175 SFLDSL
-181 ANFKLSNGKEELE
+181 DDFIFSAGKDEFE
-194 EAKKRIR
+194 EAKRQIS

-213 IIAAKKLQLEAE
+213 ILAAKKLQLEAE
-225 KEQMELAQ
+225 NEQMQLEQKTAE
-233 RTSKME
+233 ME
-239 SKILEQQQE
+239 SRMLEQQKE
-248 IERLKKQ
+248 IEELKKE
-255 LEQMTPV
+255 LEKMVPV
-262 DTHEEDEEPI
+262 DIHEDDEEPI
-272 VINKNGKDLLSKLR
+272 VVNQPHGNLLSALR
-286 LSSSDWDVE
+286 VNSDWDLD

-336 AHQGED
+336 AQQGED
-342 VILIAYTKSLTNFM
+342 VVLIAYTKSLTGFM

-362 GPYKFY
+362 GPYRFY
-368 YHYQW
+368 YHNQW
-373 IRQGKPQADYIIVD
+373 VKQGKPQADYIIVD
-387 EIQDFTQEEIQGF
+387 EIQDFTQEEIQDF
-400 MQAAK
+400 IQAAK
-405 KYYMFFGDTA
+405 KYYLFFGDTA

-424 QTLTIEEIG
+424 QTLTIEEIA

-488 IDEQIDAIKT
+488 IEEQVDAIKA
-498 IIDNNGGK
+498 IVGNNAGK

-511 LPSNEQALNVSEELR
+511 LPSNELALNVSEELR
-526 KKGIGCELK
+526 KKNVGCELK
-535 YSTDMKTDSRYI
+535 YSTDMKIDTRYV
-547 DTLDFATIMPKVM
+547 DTLDFATIMPKIM

-577 YNGASDKESRKALYV
+577 YNGASDNESRKALYV

-610 AYPLSDVPTRL
+610 AYPLSDVPSRL
-621 YLKEEA
+621 YLKNEA

>member
-1 MEEIKKYLKH
+1 MEEIKQYLKH

-19 FNKKDYRG
+19 FNKRDYRG

-46 FVSDETLAEDII
+46 FVSDEELAEDII

-107 DQKKRRLKKGIET
+107 DQKKKRLKKGIET

-161 DFMRS
+161 DFMKS
-166 NNVLPPSTI
+166 NNVLPPSTM
-175 SFFDSL
+175 SFFDGL
-181 ANFKLSNGKEELE
+181 ANFNFGNGINELE
-194 EAKKRIR
+194 EAKRKIN

-213 IIAAKKLQLEAE
+213 ILAAKRLQLEAE
-225 KEQMELAQ
+225 KEQAQLTQ
-233 RTSKME
+233 RTSEME
-239 SKILEQQQE
+239 ARLLEQQQE
-248 IERLKKQ
+248 IDKLKKE
-255 LEQMTPV
+255 LENMAPV
-262 DTHEEDEEPI
+262 DTHEDDQEPI
-272 VINKNGKDLLSKLR
+272 VINKKGNSLLSALR
-286 LSSSDWDVE
+286 VDSDWDVD

-336 AHQGED
+336 AQQGED
-342 VILIAYTKSLTNFM
+342 VILIAYTKSLTGFM

-362 GPYKFY
+362 GPYRFY

-373 IRQGKPQADYIIVD
+373 VRQGMPKADYIIVD
-387 EIQDFTQEEIQGF
+387 EIQDFTQEEIQDF
-400 MQAAK
+400 MHAAK

-424 QTLTIEEIG
+424 QTLTIEEIA

-448 LPRSVAKITQDYVG
+448 LPRPVAKITQDYVG

-469 EKVYQNK
+469 ERVYQNK

-481 YIIYKNS
+481 YIIYKSS
-488 IDEQIDAIKT
+488 IEEQIESISAI
-498 IIDNNGGK
+498 ISNNTGK

-511 LPSNEQALNVSEELR
+511 LPSNELALNVSEELR
-526 KKGIGCELK
+526 KKNVGCQLK
-535 YSTDMKTDSRYI
+535 YSADAAKDARYV
-547 DTLDFATIMPKVM
+547 DTLDFATPMPKIM

-577 YNGASDKESRKALYV
+577 YNGASDNESRKALYV
-592 AMTRTMHKLYVFY
+592 AMTRTKHKLYVFY
-605 STPKL
+605 STQKL

-621 YLKEEA
+621 YLKNEA

>member
-1 MEEIKKYLKH
+1 MEEIKQYLKH
-11 DYDIAVDA
+11 DYDVAVDA
-19 FNKKDYRG
+19 FNKRDYRG

-46 FVSDETLAEDII
+46 FVSDEDLAEDII
-58 SGNVSV
+58 SGNVSI

-71 QYIIENDFRRIQG
+71 RYIIENDVRRIQG
-84 SALAAILPWV
+84 SALAAILPGV

-107 DQKKRRLKKGIET
+107 DQQKKRLKKGIET

-140 ASSMNDE
+140 ASSMNDK

-161 DFMRS
+161 DFMKS
-166 NNVLPPSTI
+166 NHVLQSSTI
-175 SFFDSL
+175 SFFDSFDDF
-181 ANFKLSNGKEELE
+181 NFSDGRGELE
-194 EAKKRIR
+194 EAKKQIN

-213 IIAAKKLQLEAE
+213 ILAARKIQLEAE
-225 KEQMELAQ
+225 NEQM
-233 RTSKME
+233 
-239 SKILEQQQE
+239 
-248 IERLKKQ
+248 Q
-255 LEQMTPV
+255 LEQKTAEMESRMIEQQKEIEKLKKELEKMVPI
-262 DTHEEDEEPI
+262 DIHEADEEPI
-272 VINKNGKDLLSKLR
+272 VVNQPRGNLLSALR
-286 LSSSDWDVE
+286 VNSDWDLD

-304 DLIERTLDKSM
+304 DLIERTLDKPM

-336 AHQGED
+336 AQQGED
-342 VILIAYTKSLTNFM
+342 VVLIAYTKSLTGFM

-362 GPYKFY
+362 GPYRFY
-368 YHYQW
+368 YHNQW
-373 IRQGKPQADYIIVD
+373 VKQGKPQADYIIVD
-387 EIQDFTQEEIQGF
+387 EIQDFTQEEIQDF
-400 MQAAK
+400 IQAAK

-424 QTLTIEEIG
+424 QTLTIEEIA

-488 IDEQIDAIKT
+488 IEEQVDSIKAIVG
-498 IIDNNGGK
+498 NNAGK

-511 LPSNEQALNVSEELR
+511 LPSNELALKVSEELR
-526 KKGIGCELK
+526 KKNVGCELK
-535 YSTDMKTDSRYI
+535 YSTDMKIDTRYV
-547 DTLDFATIMPKVM
+547 DTLDFASIMPKIM

-577 YNGASDKESRKALYV
+577 YNGASDNESRKALYV

-621 YLKEEA
+621 YLKNEA

>member
-1 MEEIKKYLKH
+1 MEEIMDYLKH
-11 DYDIAVDA
+11 DYNIAVDA
-19 FNKKDYRG
+19 FNKRDYRG

-46 FVSDETLAEDII
+46 FVSDEDLAEEII
-58 SGNVSV
+58 SGKVSV

-94 YFYKHSDVAFSRV
+94 YFYKHSDVAFSRM
-107 DQKKRRLKKGIET
+107 DQKKKRLKKGIET

-161 DFMRS
+161 DFMKS
-166 NNVLPPSTI
+166 NNVLPPSTM
-175 SFFDSL
+175 SFFDGL
-181 ANFKLSNGKEELE
+181 ANFNFGNGTDELE
-194 EAKKRIR
+194 EAKRKIN

-213 IIAAKKLQLEAE
+213 ILAAKRLQLEAE
-225 KEQMELAQ
+225 KEQAQLTQ
-233 RTSKME
+233 RTSEME
-239 SKILEQQQE
+239 ARLLEQQQE
-248 IERLKKQ
+248 IDKLKKE
-255 LEQMTPV
+255 LENMAPV
-262 DTHEEDEEPI
+262 DTHEDDQEPI
-272 VINKNGKDLLSKLR
+272 VINKKGNSLLSALR
-286 LSSSDWDVE
+286 VDSDWDVD

-336 AHQGED
+336 AQQGED
-342 VILIAYTKSLTNFM
+342 VILIAYTKSLTGFM

-362 GPYKFY
+362 GPYRFY

-373 IRQGKPQADYIIVD
+373 VRQGMPKADYIIVD
-387 EIQDFTQEEIQGF
+387 EIQDFTQEEIQDF
-400 MQAAK
+400 MHAAK

-424 QTLTIEEIG
+424 QTLTIEEIA

-448 LPRSVAKITQDYVG
+448 LPRPVAKITQDYVG
-462 VNVDPYK
+462 VNVYPYK
-469 EKVYQNK
+469 ERVYQNK

-481 YIIYKNS
+481 YIIYKSS
-488 IDEQIDAIKT
+488 IGEQIDAISA
-498 IIDNNGGK
+498 IISNNTGK

-511 LPSNEQALNVSEELR
+511 LPSNELALNVSEELR
-526 KKGIGCELK
+526 KKNVGCQFK
-535 YSTDMKTDSRYI
+535 YSADATKDAHYI
-547 DTLDFATIMPKVM
+547 DTLDFATLMPKIM

-567 LQFDIVILPM
+567 LQFDIVFLPM
-577 YNGASDKESRKALYV
+577 YNGASDNESRKALYV
-592 AMTRTMHKLYVFY
+592 AMTRTKHKLYVFY

-610 AYPLSDVPTRL
+610 AYPLSDVPTKL
-621 YLKEEA
+621 YLKDEA

>member
-1 MEEIKKYLKH
+1 MEEIKQYLKN
-11 DYDIAVDA
+11 DYNTAVDA
-19 FNKKDYRG
+19 FNERDYRG

-46 FVSDETLAEDII
+46 FASDEDLAEDII
-58 SGNVSV
+58 SGNVSI

-94 YFYKHSDVAFSRV
+94 YFYKHSDVAFSRL
-107 DQKKRRLKKGIET
+107 DQRKKRLKKGIET

-161 DFMRS
+161 DFMKS
-166 NNVLPPSTI
+166 NNVLSPSTM
-175 SFFDSL
+175 SFFDGL
-181 ANFKLSNGKEELE
+181 AIFKFGNGKEELE
-194 EAKKRIR
+194 EAKKKIN

-213 IIAAKKLQLEAE
+213 IFAAKKLQLEAE
-225 KEQMELAQ
+225 KEQMQLVQ
-233 RTSKME
+233 RTSEME
-239 SKILEQQQE
+239 TRILEQQQE
-248 IERLKKQ
+248 IDKLKQ
-255 LEQMTPV
+255 ELENMTPV
-262 DTHEEDEEPI
+262 DTHEDDQEPI
-272 VINKNGKDLLSKLR
+272 VINKTENSLLSTLR
-286 LSSSDWDVE
+286 VESDWDVD

-336 AHQGED
+336 AQQGED
-342 VILIAYTKSLTNFM
+342 VILIAYTKSLTGFM

-362 GPYKFY
+362 GPYRFY

-373 IRQGKPQADYIIVD
+373 VRQGMPSADYIIVD
-387 EIQDFTQEEIQGF
+387 EIQDFTQDEILDF
-400 MQAAK
+400 IHAANK
-405 KYYMFFGDTA
+405 NYMFFGDTA
-415 QSIYKQYGK
+415 QSIYRQYGK
-424 QTLTIEEIG
+424 QTLSIEEIS
-433 KLTGLNVLKLYNNYR
+433 KLTGLNVLMLYNNYR
-448 LPRSVAKITQDYVG
+448 LPRPVAKITQDYVG
-462 VNVDPYK
+462 VNVDPYR
-469 EKVYQNK
+469 ERIYQNK
-476 EKSLP
+476 ERSLP
-481 YIIYKNS
+481 YIIYKSS
-488 IDEQIDAIKT
+488 IEEQIESISAI
-498 IIDNNGGK
+498 ISNNTGK

-511 LPSNEQALNVSEELR
+511 LPSNELALNISEMLR
-526 KKGIGCELK
+526 EKNVGCQLK
-535 YSTDMKTDSRYI
+535 YSADAVKDARYV
-547 DTLDFATIMPKVM
+547 DTLDFATLMPKIM

-577 YNGASDKESRKALYV
+577 YNGASDNESRKALYV
-592 AMTRTMHKLYVFY
+592 AMTRTKHKLYVFY

-610 AYPLSDVPTRL
+610 TYPLSDVPTRL
-621 YLKEEA
+621 YLKDEV

>member
-1 MEEIKKYLKH
+1 MEEIKQYLKH
-11 DYDIAVDA
+11 DYDVAVDA
-19 FNKKDYRG
+19 FNKRDYRG

-46 FVSDETLAEDII
+46 FVSDEDLAEDII
-58 SGNVSV
+58 AGNVSI

-71 QYIIENDFRRIQG
+71 RYIIENDVRRIQG
-84 SALAAILPWV
+84 SALAAILPGV

-107 DQKKRRLKKGIET
+107 DQQKKRLKKGIET

-140 ASSMNDE
+140 ASSMNDK

-161 DFMRS
+161 DFMKS
-166 NNVLPPSTI
+166 NHVLQSSTI
-175 SFFDSL
+175 SFFDSFDDF
-181 ANFKLSNGKEELE
+181 NFSDGKGELE
-194 EAKKRIR
+194 EAKKQIN

-213 IIAAKKLQLEAE
+213 ILAARKLQLEAE
-225 KEQMELAQ
+225 NEQM
-233 RTSKME
+233 
-239 SKILEQQQE
+239 
-248 IERLKKQ
+248 Q
-255 LEQMTPV
+255 LEQKTAEMESRMIEQQKEIEKLKKELEKMVPI
-262 DTHEEDEEPI
+262 DIHEADEEPI
-272 VINKNGKDLLSKLR
+272 VVNQPRGNLLSALR
-286 LSSSDWDVE
+286 VNSDWDLD

-336 AHQGED
+336 AQQGED
-342 VILIAYTKSLTNFM
+342 VVLIAYTKSLTGFM

-362 GPYKFY
+362 GPYRFY
-368 YHYQW
+368 YHNQW
-373 IRQGKPQADYIIVD
+373 VKQGKPQADYIIVD
-387 EIQDFTQEEIQGF
+387 EIQDFTQEEIQDF
-400 MQAAK
+400 IQAAK

-424 QTLTIEEIG
+424 QTLTIEEIA

-488 IDEQIDAIKT
+488 IEEQVDAIKA
-498 IIDNNGGK
+498 IVGNNAGK

-511 LPSNEQALNVSEELR
+511 LPSNELALNVSEELR
-526 KKGIGCELK
+526 KKNVGCELK
-535 YSTDMKTDSRYI
+535 YSTDMKIDTRYV
-547 DTLDFATIMPKVM
+547 DTLDFATIMPKIM

-577 YNGASDKESRKALYV
+577 YNGASDNESRKALYV

-621 YLKEEA
+621 YLKNEA

>member
-1 MEEIKKYLKH
+1 MEEIKQYLKH

-19 FNKKDYRG
+19 FNKRDYRG

-46 FVSDETLAEDII
+46 FVSDEDLAEDII
-58 SGNVSV
+58 SGNVSI

-71 QYIIENDFRRIQG
+71 RYIIENDFRRIQG

-94 YFYKHSDVAFSRV
+94 YYYKHSDVAFSRV
-107 DQKKRRLKKGIET
+107 DQQKKRLKKGIET

-140 ASSMNDE
+140 ASSMNDK

-161 DFMRS
+161 DFMKS
-166 NNVLPPSTI
+166 NSVLPSPTI
-175 SFFDSL
+175 SFFNSL
-181 ANFKLSNGKEELE
+181 NEFDFGGGKKELE
-194 EAKKRIR
+194 EAKRQIC

-213 IIAAKKLQLEAE
+213 ILAAKKLQLEAE
-225 KEQMELAQ
+225 NEQM
-233 RTSKME
+233 
-239 SKILEQQQE
+239 
-248 IERLKKQ
+248 Q
-255 LEQMTPV
+255 LEQKTAEMESRMLELQKEIEELKKELEKMVPI
-262 DTHEEDEEPI
+262 DIHEADEEPI
-272 VINKNGKDLLSKLR
+272 VVNQPRGNLLSALR
-286 LSSSDWDVE
+286 VNSDWDLD

-304 DLIERTLDKSM
+304 DLIERTLDKPM

-336 AHQGED
+336 AQQGED
-342 VILIAYTKSLTNFM
+342 VVLIAYTKSLTGFM

-362 GPYKFY
+362 GPYRFY
-368 YHYQW
+368 YHNQW
-373 IRQGKPQADYIIVD
+373 VKQGKPQADYIIVD
-387 EIQDFTQEEIQGF
+387 EIQDFTQEEIQDF
-400 MQAAK
+400 IQAAK
-405 KYYMFFGDTA
+405 KYYLFFGDTA

-424 QTLTIEEIG
+424 QTLTIEEIA

-488 IDEQIDAIKT
+488 IEEQVDAIKA
-498 IIDNNGGK
+498 IVGNNAGK

-511 LPSNEQALNVSEELR
+511 LPSNELALNVSEELR
-526 KKGIGCELK
+526 KKNVGCELK
-535 YSTDMKTDSRYI
+535 YSTDMKIDTRYV
-547 DTLDFATIMPKVM
+547 DTLDFATIMPKIM

-577 YNGASDKESRKALYV
+577 YNGASDNESRKALYV

-610 AYPLSDVPTRL
+610 AYPLSDVPSRL
-621 YLKEEA
+621 YLKNEA

>member
-1 MEEIKKYLKH
+1 MEEIKQYLKH
-11 DYDIAVDA
+11 DYDVAVDA
-19 FNKKDYRG
+19 FNKRDYRG

-46 FVSDETLAEDII
+46 FVSDEDLAEDII
-58 SGNVSV
+58 SGNVSI

-71 QYIIENDFRRIQG
+71 RYIVENDFRRIQG
-84 SALAAILPWV
+84 SALAAILPGV

-107 DQKKRRLKKGIET
+107 DQQKKRLKKGIET

-140 ASSMNDE
+140 ASSMNDK

-161 DFMRS
+161 DFMKS
-166 NNVLPPSTI
+166 NNVLLSPTI
-175 SFFDSL
+175 SFFNSL
-181 ANFKLSNGKEELE
+181 NEFDFGGEKNKLE
-194 EAKKRIR
+194 EAKRQIS

-213 IIAAKKLQLEAE
+213 ILAAKKLQLEAE
-225 KEQMELAQ
+225 NEQMQLEQKTAE
-233 RTSKME
+233 ME
-239 SKILEQQQE
+239 SRMLEQQKE
-248 IERLKKQ
+248 IEELKKE
-255 LEQMTPV
+255 LEKMVPV
-262 DTHEEDEEPI
+262 DIHEDDEEPI
-272 VINKNGKDLLSKLR
+272 VVNQPHGNLLSALR
-286 LSSSDWDVE
+286 VNSDWDLD

-336 AHQGED
+336 AQQGED
-342 VILIAYTKSLTNFM
+342 VVLIAYTKSLTGFM

-362 GPYKFY
+362 GPYRFY
-368 YHYQW
+368 YHNQW
-373 IRQGKPQADYIIVD
+373 VKQGKPQADYIIVD
-387 EIQDFTQEEIQGF
+387 EIQDFTQEEIQDF
-400 MQAAK
+400 IQAAK
-405 KYYMFFGDTA
+405 KYYLFFGDTA

-424 QTLTIEEIG
+424 QTLTIEEIA

-488 IDEQIDAIKT
+488 IEEQVDAIKA
-498 IIDNNGGK
+498 IVGNNAGK

-511 LPSNEQALNVSEELR
+511 LPSNELALNVSEELR
-526 KKGIGCELK
+526 KKNVGCELK
-535 YSTDMKTDSRYI
+535 YSTDMKIDTRYV

-577 YNGASDKESRKALYV
+577 YNGASDNESRKALYV

>member
-1 MEEIKKYLKH
+1 MEDIKQYLKH

-19 FNKKDYRG
+19 FNKRDYRG

-46 FVSDETLAEDII
+46 FVSDEDMAEDII
-58 SGNVSV
+58 SGNVSI

-71 QYIIENDFRRIQG
+71 RYIIENDFRRIQG
-84 SALAAILPWV
+84 SALAAVLPWV

-107 DQKKRRLKKGIET
+107 DQQKKRLKKGIET

-126 QWYSTASELGSHTG
+126 QWYSIASELGSHTG
-140 ASSMNDE
+140 SSSMNDK

-161 DFMRS
+161 DFMMS
-166 NNVLPPSTI
+166 NNILQPSMI
-175 SFFDSL
+175 SFLDSL
-181 ANFKLSNGKEELE
+181 NDFNFSTGKDELE
-194 EAKKRIR
+194 ATKRQIS

-213 IIAAKKLQLEAE
+213 ILTAKKLQLEAE
-225 KEQMELAQ
+225 NEQMQLEQKNAE
-233 RTSKME
+233 ME
-239 SKILEQQQE
+239 SKMLEQQKE
-248 IERLKKQ
+248 IEKLKNE
-255 LEQMTPV
+255 LEKMFPV

-272 VINKNGKDLLSKLR
+272 VVNQPRGNLLTALR
-286 LSSSDWDVE
+286 VSSDWDVD

-336 AHQGED
+336 AQQGED
-342 VILIAYTKSLTNFM
+342 VILIAYTKSLTGFM
-356 NVGKPI
+356 STGKPI
-362 GPYKFY
+362 GPYRFY

-373 IRQGKPQADYIIVD
+373 LRQGMPTADYVIVD
-387 EIQDFTQEEIQGF
+387 EIQDFTKEEILQF

-405 KYYMFFGDTA
+405 KCFMFFGDTA
-415 QSIYKQYGK
+415 QSIYRQYGK
-424 QTLTIEEIG
+424 QTLTIEDIA
-433 KLTGLNVLKLYNNYR
+433 KLTGLNVLKLFNNYR
-448 LPRSVAKITQDYVG
+448 LPRPIAKLTQDYVG

-488 IDEQIDAIKT
+488 VEEQIDSINS
-498 IIDNNGGK
+498 IIGNNQGK

-511 LPSNEQALNVSEELR
+511 LPSNELALKVSEELQ
-526 KKGIGCELK
+526 KKNVGCELK
-535 YSTDMKTDSRYI
+535 YSADVAKDSRYV
-547 DTLDFATIMPKVM
+547 DSLDFATLMPKVM

-577 YNGASDKESRKALYV
+577 YNGASDNESRKALYV

-610 AYPLSDVPTRL
+610 AYPLSDVPSRL
-621 YLKEEA
+621 YLKEED

>member
-1 MEEIKKYLKH
+1 MEEIKQYLEH
-11 DYDIAVDA
+11 DYNVAVDA
-19 FNKKDYRG
+19 FNERDYRG

-46 FVSDETLAEDII
+46 FVSDGDLAEDII
-58 SGNVSV
+58 SGNVSI

-94 YFYKHSDVAFSRV
+94 YFYRHSDVAFSRI
-107 DQKKRRLKKGIET
+107 DQRKKRLKKGIET

-161 DFMRS
+161 DFMKS
-166 NNVLPPSTI
+166 NNVLSPSTM
-175 SFFDSL
+175 SFFDGL
-181 ANFKLSNGKEELE
+181 ATFNIGNGRDELE
-194 EAKKRIR
+194 EAKKKIN
-201 DANAVIEEQKAA
+201 DANAVIEEQQAA
-213 IIAAKKLQLEAE
+213 ILAAKKLQLETE
-225 KEQMELAQ
+225 KEHAQMAQ
-233 RTSKME
+233 RTSEME
-239 SKILEQQQE
+239 ARLLEQQQE
-248 IERLKKQ
+248 IDKLKKE
-255 LEQMTPV
+255 LENMAPV
-262 DTHEEDEEPI
+262 DIHEDVQEPI
-272 VINKNGKDLLSKLR
+272 VINKNGNSLLSALR
-286 LSSSDWDVE
+286 VESDWDVD

-336 AHQGED
+336 AQQGED
-342 VILIAYTKSLTNFM
+342 VILIAFTKSLTGFM

-362 GPYKFY
+362 GPYRFY

-373 IRQGKPQADYIIVD
+373 LRQGMPSADYIIVD
-387 EIQDFTQEEIQGF
+387 EIQDFTQEEIQDF
-400 MQAAK
+400 MHAAK
-405 KYYMFFGDTA
+405 KHYMFFGDTA
-415 QSIYKQYGK
+415 QSIYRQYGK
-424 QTLTIEEIG
+424 QTLTIEEIA
-433 KLTGLNVLKLYNNYR
+433 KLTSLNVLRLYNNYR
-448 LPRSVAKITQDYVG
+448 LPRPVAKITQDYVG

-469 EKVYQNK
+469 ERVYQNK

-481 YIIYKNS
+481 YIIYKS
-488 IDEQIDAIKT
+488 SVEEQIESISAIVGRNT
-498 IIDNNGGK
+498 GK

-511 LPSNEQALNVSEELR
+511 LPSNELALNVSEELR
-526 KKGIGCELK
+526 KRNVGCQLK
-535 YSTDMKTDSRYI
+535 YSADATKDARYV
-547 DTLDFATIMPKVM
+547 DTLDFATMLPKIM

-577 YNGASDKESRKALYV
+577 YNGASDNESRKALYV
-592 AMTRTMHKLYVFY
+592 AMTRTKHKLYVFY

-621 YLKEEA
+621 YLKNEV

>member
-11 DYDIAVDA
+11 DYNIAVDA
-19 FNKKDYRG
+19 FNKRDYRG

-46 FVSDETLAEDII
+46 FVSDEELAEDII
-58 SGNVSV
+58 SGNASI
-64 KKDRTSE
+64 KKDRSIE

-84 SALAAILPWV
+84 SALAAILPGV
-94 YFYKHSDVAFSRV
+94 YFYKHSDVAFSRI
-107 DQKKRRLKKGIET
+107 DQRKKRLKKGIET

-161 DFMRS
+161 DFMKS

-175 SFFDSL
+175 SFFDGL
-181 ANFKLSNGKEELE
+181 ANFNFGNGTDELE
-194 EAKKRIR
+194 EAKRKIN

-213 IIAAKKLQLEAE
+213 ILAAKRLQLEAE
-225 KEQMELAQ
+225 KEQAQLTQ

-239 SKILEQQQE
+239 ARLLEQQQE
-248 IERLKKQ
+248 IDKLKKE
-255 LEQMTPV
+255 LENMAPV
-262 DTHEEDEEPI
+262 DTHEDDQEPI
-272 VINKNGKDLLSKLR
+272 VINKKGNSLLSALR
-286 LSSSDWDVE
+286 VDSDWDVD

-304 DLIERTLDKSM
+304 DLIERTSDKSM

-336 AHQGED
+336 AQQGED
-342 VILIAYTKSLTNFM
+342 VILIAYTKSLTGFM

-362 GPYKFY
+362 GPYRFY

-373 IRQGKPQADYIIVD
+373 VRQGMPNADYIIVD
-387 EIQDFTQEEIQGF
+387 EIQDFTQDEIQNF
-400 MQAAK
+400 MHAAK

-424 QTLTIEEIG
+424 QTLTIEEIA
-433 KLTGLNVLKLYNNYR
+433 KFTGLNVLKLYNNYR
-448 LPRSVAKITQDYVG
+448 LPRPVAKITQDYVG

-469 EKVYQNK
+469 ERVYQNK

-481 YIIYKNS
+481 YIIYKSS
-488 IDEQIDAIKT
+488 IEEQIESISAI
-498 IIDNNGGK
+498 INNNTGK

-511 LPSNEQALNVSEELR
+511 LPSNELALNVSEELR
-526 KKGIGCELK
+526 KKNVGCQLK
-535 YSTDMKTDSRYI
+535 YSVDATKDAHYV
-547 DTLDFATIMPKVM
+547 DTLDFATPMPKIM

-577 YNGASDKESRKALYV
+577 YNGASDNESRKALYV
-592 AMTRTMHKLYVFY
+592 AMTRTKHKLYIFY

-621 YLKEEA
+621 YLKNET

>member
-1 MEEIKKYLKH
+1 MEDIKNLLKH

-19 FNKKDYRG
+19 FKKKDYRG

-46 FVSDETLAEDII
+46 FVSDEDLAENII
-58 SGNVSV
+58 SGNASV
-64 KKDRTSE
+64 KKDRASE
-71 QYIIENDFRRIQG
+71 QYIIENGFRRIQG

-94 YFYKHSDVAFSRV
+94 YFYKHSDVAFSRI
-107 DQKKRRLKKGIET
+107 DQRKKRLKKGIET

-161 DFMRS
+161 DFMKS
-166 NNVLPPSTI
+166 NNVLTSSTI
-175 SFFDSL
+175 SFFDGLESFDL
-181 ANFKLSNGKEELE
+181 NNGKNELE
-194 EAKKRIR
+194 EANKRIN
-201 DANAVIEEQKAA
+201 DANAIIEEQKAA
-213 IIAAKKLQLEAE
+213 ILAARKLQLEAE
-225 KEQMELAQ
+225 KEQMQLEQ
-233 RTSKME
+233 RTSEME
-239 SKILEQQQE
+239 TKIVEQQLE
-248 IERLKKQ
+248 IDKLRKELAK
-255 LEQMTPV
+255 MNPV
-262 DTHEEDEEPI
+262 DTHEDDREPI
-272 VINKNGKDLLSKLR
+272 VINENENNLLSTLR
-286 LSSSDWDVE
+286 IDSDWDID

-304 DLIERTLDKSM
+304 DLIEMTLDKSM

-336 AHQGED
+336 AQQGED
-342 VILIAYTKSLTNFM
+342 VILIAYTKSLTGFM

-362 GPYKFY
+362 GPYRFY

-373 IRQGKPQADYIIVD
+373 VRQGMPKADYIIVD
-387 EIQDFTQEEIQGF
+387 EIQDFTKEEIIDF
-400 MQAAK
+400 INSSN

-415 QSIYKQYGK
+415 QSIYKQFGK
-424 QTLTIEEIG
+424 NTLTIEEIG

-448 LPRSVAKITQDYVG
+448 LPRPVAKITQDYVG

-469 EKVYQNK
+469 EKVYKNM
-476 EKSLP
+476 ERSLP
-481 YIIYKNS
+481 YILYKRS
-488 IDEQIDAIKT
+488 IEEQIESIRS
-498 IIDNNGGK
+498 IISNNSRK

-511 LPSNEQALNVSEELR
+511 LPSNELALSVSEELR
-526 KKGIGCELK
+526 KKNIGCELK
-535 YSTDMKTDSRYI
+535 YSTDASKDFRYV
-547 DTLDFATIMPKVM
+547 DTLDFATIMPKIM

-577 YNGASDKESRKALYV
+577 YNGAPDIESRKSLYV

-621 YLKEEA
+621 YLREGI